1 MIRRLETHNIGPLQ
15 NMKLDFADRLNFIT
29 GDNGLGK
36 SFILDLVWFSLTRQW
51 PQLLNASLLSG
62 DMARP
67 SNVREAATIK
77 AIFSGAA
84 REAGPSAKFEP
95 DADAWFFEPGKPAS
109 PGMVFY
115 AMADG
120 SFAAWDPMRNR
131 QSSRAGAADVVPA
144 FVFNSRQAMDGL
156 PGQNGDWLCEGLIKD
171 LTSWQ
176 NSKIYD
182 ENFEVF
188 CEVLELLSSD
198 NDKLTLDKPRTV
210 RPSDIRRIPTL
221 RMPYGT
227 AVPII
232 HASAGVKRIV
242 TLAYLLMWTWFGHKE
257 AASARGKNAE
267 ACITFLFD
275 EVESHLHP
283 RWQRTIIPA
292 LMKVAERMSKDSGG
306 QPRIQFIVASHS
318 PLVMSSLEGS
328 FDKSR
333 DRWFDLDCL
342 NGKVEI
348 KAREY
353 RARGDAG
360 SWLTSEAFDL

>member
-1 MIRRLETHNIGPLQ
+1 M
-15 NMKLDFADRLNFIT
+15 
-29 GDNGLGK
+29 
-36 SFILDLVWFSLTRQW
+36 
-51 PQLLNASLLSG
+51 
-62 DMARP
+62 
-67 SNVREAATIK
+67 
-77 AIFSGAA
+77 
-84 REAGPSAKFEP
+84 
-95 DADAWFFEPGKPAS
+95 
-109 PGMVFY
+109 
-115 AMADG
+115 
-120 SFAAWDPMRNR
+120 
-131 QSSRAGAADVVPA
+131 VPA

-171 LTSWQ
+171 LTYWQ
-176 NSKIYD
+176 NSKIDD

-198 NDKLTLDKPRTV
+198 SDKLTLDKPRTV

-257 AASARGKNAE
+257 AASARDKNAE
-267 ACITFLFD
+267 ARIIFLFD

-328 FDKSR
+328 FDKGR